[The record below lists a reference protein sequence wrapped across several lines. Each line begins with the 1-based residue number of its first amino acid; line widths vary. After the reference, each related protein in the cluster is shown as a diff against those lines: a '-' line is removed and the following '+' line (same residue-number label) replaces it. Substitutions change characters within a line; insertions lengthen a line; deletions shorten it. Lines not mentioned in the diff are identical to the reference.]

1 MDKAVRRY
9 MDTLD
14 KLLNDYAF
22 HGIQALATV
31 PDFLVQTARLPEP
44 YFNVVFRQSGELHS
58 YYGPYHNHVL
68 WLVANAG
75 GK

>member
-1 MDKAVRRY
+1 MNKAVDRY
-9 MDTLD
+9 MATLD

-22 HGIQALATV
+22 YGIQALATV
-31 PDFLVQTARLPEP
+31 PDFLVQTAKLPEP
-44 YFNVVFRQSGELHS
+44 CFNVVFRQSGELHS
-58 YYGPYHNHVL
+58 YYGPYRSHAL